1 MKLIA
6 LSGHSKSGKSL
17 VATIIKMID
26 TWNKSQFLQIN
37 YPDIKQFIITFLNN
51 KSTVATHGT
60 TYVEVAFADCLKYVI
75 ALIFNIDEPKLL
87 WDQLFKETPN
97 SLGLTNKEGHVYSYR
112 ELLQLIGTEVC
123 RTINPDIW
131 IKALFNTLSDNGK
144 YIISDVRFM
153 NELKYCKE
161 NNAITIRIN
170 RNVKQL
176 NHQSETELDNCND
189 FDHIIN
195 NNGTIEDLVDKVLQ
209 LNII

>member
-1 MKLIA
+1 MKLLA
-6 LSGHSKSGKSL
+6 LSGRSKSGKGL

-26 TWNKSQFLQIN
+26 TWNNSQFLQVN

-97 SLGLTNKEGHVYSYR
+97 SLNLTDKEGHVYSYR

-131 IKALFNTLSDNGK
+131 IKALFNTLSDDGK

-189 FDHIIN
+189 FDYIID

>member
-26 TWNKSQFLQIN
+26 TWNNSQFLQVN

-97 SLGLTNKEGHVYSYR
+97 SLSLTDKEGHVYSYR

-189 FDHIIN
+189 FDYIID
-195 NNGTIEDLVDKVLQ
+195 NNGTIEDLIDKVLQ